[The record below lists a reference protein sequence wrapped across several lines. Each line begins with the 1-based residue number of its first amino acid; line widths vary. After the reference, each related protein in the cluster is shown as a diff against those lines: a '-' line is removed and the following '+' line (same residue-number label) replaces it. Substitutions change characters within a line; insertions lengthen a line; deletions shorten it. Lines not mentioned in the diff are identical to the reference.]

1 LTDNEV
7 QLEEEEKPQSKAVN
21 YIIQAAA

>member
-1 LTDNEV
+1 LIDNEV
-7 QLEEEEKPQSKAVN
+7 QLEEEEKPQSRAVN